1 MFQHKPGKLF
11 PGLVNLIW
19 RSKMNKITTILA
31 VALVSCTINTAF
43 AYDTQRI
50 QAQLNNNST
59 SESWSGAGAG
69 ATASAYSD
77 GVNVKGTGNATN
89 GGTVNNV
96 AGSDLSSAVGIAT
109 APALT
114 TTLTETC
121 MGSTSAGA
129 GFSGGSFSFGT
140 TWRDTE
146 CVNRLNARE
155 IRTYGDVQAAKEIMC
170 SNDTVREA
178 FKRVGRPCAED
189 GGIYTVA
196 APVQP
201 VVEAPVAPAPVAGTD
216 KKVGDEADEMAKRTQ
231 MLLDEAEKSAAS
243 IRAKGF

>member
-1 MFQHKPGKLF
+1 MKNTKLLIAVVLLSIGMAHAESKPS
-11 PGLVNLIW
+11 GLDVTAKSENTNIA
-19 RSKMNKITTILA
+19 TP
-31 VALVSCTINTAF
+31 TAF
-43 AYDTQRI
+43 NAFDSHAI
-50 QAQLNNNST
+50 QQ
-59 SESWSGAGAG
+59 
-69 ATASAYSD
+69 
-77 GVNVKGTGNATN
+77 GT
-89 GGTVNNV
+89 
-96 AGSDLSSAVGIAT
+96 DLSRAVGIAT

-178 FKRVGRPCAED
+178 FKKVGRPCADD

-196 APVQP
+196 APTP
-201 VVEAPVAPAPVAGTD
+201 AVVEAPAAPAQVVGTD

-243 IRAKGF
+243 MRAKGF

>member
-1 MFQHKPGKLF
+1 MKKLIM
-11 PGLVNLIW
+11 LSVLLLSAN
-19 RSKMNKITTILA
+19 
-31 VALVSCTINTAF
+31 VAMAQSAESNVVSS
-43 AYDTQRI
+43 Q
-50 QAQLNNNST
+50 NST
-59 SESWSGAGAG
+59 VRNTTST
-69 ATASAYSD
+69 ATVAPVTSQTYSTVQND
-77 GVNVKGTGNATN
+77 SHDVVQGT
-89 GGTVNNV
+89 
-96 AGSDLSSAVGIAT
+96 DLSRAVGMAT

-178 FKRVGRPCAED
+178 FKKVGRPCADD

-196 APVQP
+196 APAPAAVVEQAPAAP
-201 VVEAPVAPAPVAGTD
+201 VVGTD
-216 KKVGDEADEMAKRTQ
+216 KKVGDESDEMAKRTQ
-231 MLLDEAEKSAAS
+231 MMLDEAERSAAS
-243 IRAKGF
+243 IRSKGL

>member
-1 MFQHKPGKLF
+1 MKKLIMM
-11 PGLVNLIW
+11 LSV
-19 RSKMNKITTILA
+19 MVMA
-31 VALVSCTINTAF
+31 
-43 AYDTQRI
+43 
-50 QAQLNNNST
+50 NSAMAET
-59 SESWSGAGAG
+59 VGAGVAK
-69 ATASAYSD
+69 ADVKNYSSV
-77 GVNVKGTGNATN
+77 VNDSHAVTQGT
-89 GGTVNNV
+89 
-96 AGSDLSSAVGIAT
+96 DLSRAVGMAT

-155 IRTYGDVQAAKEIMC
+155 IRSYGDVQAAKEIMC

-178 FKRVGRPCAED
+178 FKKVGRPCADD

-196 APVQP
+196 NQTPVAQA
-201 VVEAPVAPAPVAGTD
+201 APVAQAPVVGTD
-216 KKVGDEADEMAKRTQ
+216 KKVGDDADDMAKRTQ
-231 MLLDEAEKSAAS
+231 MMLDEAEKSAAS
-243 IRAKGF
+243 MRAKGF

>member
-1 MFQHKPGKLF
+1 MKQIFFTL
-11 PGLVNLIW
+11 
-19 RSKMNKITTILA
+19 MLA
-31 VALVSCTINTAF
+31 LATSTAF
-43 AYDTQRI
+43 AVDTT
-50 QAQLNNNST
+50 QAVDL
-59 SESWSGAGAG
+59 
-69 ATASAYSD
+69 
-77 GVNVKGTGNATN
+77 GVNATTSVDARN
-89 GGTVNNV
+89 QSV
-96 AGSDLSSAVGIAT
+96 AIGSDLSKSVGFAA

-178 FKRVGRPCAED
+178 FKKVGRPCADD

-196 APVQP
+196 APVA
-201 VVEAPVAPAPVAGTD
+201 VAPVAAPVVAEPATD
-216 KKVGDEADEMAKRTQ
+216 KKVGDESDEMAKQTQ
-231 MLLDEAEKSAAS
+231 MMLDEAEKSAAS
-243 IRAKGF
+243 MRAKGF

>member
-1 MFQHKPGKLF
+1 
-11 PGLVNLIW
+11 
-19 RSKMNKITTILA
+19 
-31 VALVSCTINTAF
+31 
-43 AYDTQRI
+43 
-50 QAQLNNNST
+50 
-59 SESWSGAGAG
+59 
-69 ATASAYSD
+69 
-77 GVNVKGTGNATN
+77 
-89 GGTVNNV
+89 
-96 AGSDLSSAVGIAT
+96 
-109 APALT
+109 
-114 TTLTETC
+114 

-178 FKRVGRPCAED
+178 FKKVGRPCADD

-201 VVEAPVAPAPVAGTD
+201 AGAVATVAEPAVVGTD
-216 KKVGDEADEMAKRTQ
+216 VKVHDEQDEVAKRTQ
-231 MLLDEAEKSAAS
+231 MMLDEAEKSAAS
-243 IRAKGF
+243 MKSKGF

>member
-1 MFQHKPGKLF
+1 MMSVL
-11 PGLVNLIW
+11 LL
-19 RSKMNKITTILA
+19 
-31 VALVSCTINTAF
+31 
-43 AYDTQRI
+43 
-50 QAQLNNNST
+50 
-59 SESWSGAGAG
+59 
-69 ATASAYSD
+69 SA
-77 GVNVKGTGNATN
+77 
-89 GGTVNNV
+89 NV
-96 AGSDLSSAVGIAT
+96 AMADSSAVSDVTSQQNATVGTSTSKVDGVTSRTYSTVQNDSHDVVQGTDLSRAVGMAT

-178 FKRVGRPCAED
+178 FKKVGRPCADD

-196 APVQP
+196 APV
-201 VVEAPVAPAPVAGTD
+201 VVATPAPVEQAPVSGTD

-231 MLLDEAEKSAAS
+231 MMLDNAEESAAS
-243 IRAKGF
+243 IRAKGL